1 MSHEKSF
8 DLFST
13 LHLMCKTQILAD
25 IKYDRNDSI
34 KVWSL
39 PWSLVNSP
47 FLEDSQSTHLIS
59 ESQRA
64 CCKYFFL
71 P

>member
-47 FLEDSQSTHLIS
+47 FL
-59 ESQRA
+59 
-64 CCKYFFL
+64 
-71 P
+71 